1 MNSVYP
7 WQQEQWRLLMAAN
20 DEGRLPHALLLSGM
34 SGMGK
39 QRFATALAQALLC
52 RYRDCE
58 GFACGTCPACE
69 RFQAGTHPDFLAV
82 MPEDEG
88 KAITVDIA
96 RVVSQFLVLKS
107 HYEGSRVVI
116 LAPAEALN
124 AAAANSL
131 LKTLEEPAPGTLL
144 ILLASAPGALLAT
157 IRSRC
162 QQIKFAAPERDV
174 AREWLRSQ
182 LAEQDTDLLL
192 NLSNGAPLEAL
203 RLAEEG
209 LLEQRLEMLEQFEQ
223 ISAGRCDPVTVAQQW
238 SQQKR
243 VSDAVF
249 WLNSWVM
256 DMIRLKYSSQPPLLV
271 NRDVAERLLM
281 IAEKIDNH
289 RLFAFLDRVTKASHY
304 LQGSIN
310 AQLLLEDL
318 LISWAALAG
327 QRNMKN

>member
-1 MNSVYP
+1 MSAIYP
-7 WQQEQWRLLMAAN
+7 WQQEQWRLLKAGS
-20 DEGRLPHALLLSGM
+20 DENRLPHALLLTGIR
-34 SGMGK
+34 GMGK
-39 QRFATALAQALLC
+39 QRFAHALAQALLC
-52 RYRDCE
+52 RYRDSE
-58 GFACGTCPACE
+58 GFACRECPACE
-69 RFQAGTHPDFLAV
+69 RFQADTHPDFLPV
-82 MPEDEG
+82 MPEDEA
-88 KAITVDIA
+88 KTITVDKA
-96 RVVSQFLVLKS
+96 RAVREFLVLKS

-209 LLEQRLEMLEQFEQ
+209 LLDQRLEMLEQLEQ

-249 WLNSWVM
+249 WLNSWVT

-281 IAEKIDNH
+281 LVKDIGSQQ
-289 RLFAFLDRVTKASHY
+289 LLAFLERVTKASRY

-310 AQLLLEDL
+310 LQLLLEDL
-318 LISWAALAG
+318 LITWAALVR
-327 QRNMKN
+327 QRNTNS